1 MPRRATKRHPIR
13 ALRRI
18 IGKTQAGFAKTI
30 GVSPTWLKQIE
41 NRARKLSPRTARRI
55 LAETGADDKQL
66 LKGKLCRVGGGKY
79 VEDSYKRWK
88 SHYTKQG
95 PETARRFALDVAG
108 WSYLLFR
115 ASLSRGRIWQL
126 RESLM
131 DALIDAHAAFNLGP
145 VVDGVLRRE
154 APEQFGEAPENESG
168 WYPQGSAPPELLR
181 KLFHDQTSKS
191 AHK

>member
-1 MPRRATKRHPIR
+1 MPRPATKRHPIR

-18 IGKTQAGFAKTI
+18 IGKTQAGFAQTI

-41 NRARKLSPRTARRI
+41 NRERKLSPRTARRI

-79 VEDSYKRWK
+79 VENSYKRWK

-95 PETARRFALDVAG
+95 PEDAKRCAINMAG
-108 WSYLLFR
+108 WSYALFR
-115 ASLSRGRIWQL
+115 ASLGRGRLWQL
-126 RESLM
+126 RESLL
-131 DALIDAHAAFNLGP
+131 DALIEARAAFNLGP
-145 VVDGVLRRE
+145 LVDGILKRE

-168 WYPQGSAPPELLR
+168 WYPQGEAPRELLR
-181 KLFHDQTSKS
+181 QLFPEQSPKSSSK
-191 AHK
+191 